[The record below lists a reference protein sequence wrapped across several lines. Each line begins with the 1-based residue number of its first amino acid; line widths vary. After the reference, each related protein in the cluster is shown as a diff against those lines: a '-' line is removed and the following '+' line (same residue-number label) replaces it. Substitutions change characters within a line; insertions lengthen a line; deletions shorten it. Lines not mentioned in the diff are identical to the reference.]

1 MADLGSFGVDRVV
14 RSIRGDEAG
23 KGNWGTIMK
32 GLECHTGGLYPSSTG
47 QSLMGFEQR
56 TGIEASTF

>member
-1 MADLGSFGVDRVV
+1 MDRVV
-14 RSIRGDEAG
+14 RSIRGEEAG
-23 KGNWGTIMK
+23 KGVRSWGTVTK

-56 TGIEASTF
+56 TGIKASTF